1 MHLAMLLESR
11 AGSVTAQQHGPHARG
26 DFHCTKAAHRHATLP
41 LMKRKLAAL
50 SAAFI
55 LAINALV
62 LSHAHALTHFN
73 EGGPRTPM
81 PEDLHGTDWARTL
94 VLGASIPKPTNAPP
108 PDGYEVGLVGEL
120 ETWSSPGSPT
130 VALFHG
136 YTESKEQ
143 LLPVARF
150 FRDRGFGVVLV
161 DFAGH
166 GGSGGEPRTTLGWR
180 EAEDVLAVAEA
191 MQPELLYGFS
201 MGSAAI
207 LRACSLGMRADGLIL
222 EAPFDTLVGTVR
234 NRFRRMDLPPSPGAE
249 WLTFWGS
256 VAMGIPGHRHNPVDF
271 ARACPIPALVIGGSD
286 DDSARPQ
293 EVAAVAE
300 ALDAPHLELAM
311 GHQLGV
317 RAAPG
322 AWGEAVLDL
331 ADRASRAQ
339 PGISR

>member
-1 MHLAMLLESR
+1 
-11 AGSVTAQQHGPHARG
+11 
-26 DFHCTKAAHRHATLP
+26 
-41 LMKRKLAAL
+41 
-50 SAAFI
+50 
-55 LAINALV
+55 
-62 LSHAHALTHFN
+62 
-73 EGGPRTPM
+73 
-81 PEDLHGTDWARTL
+81 
-94 VLGASIPKPTNAPP
+94 
-108 PDGYEVGLVGEL
+108 
-120 ETWSSPGSPT
+120 
-130 VALFHG
+130 
-136 YTESKEQ
+136 
-143 LLPVARF
+143 
-150 FRDRGFGVVLV
+150 
-161 DFAGH
+161 
-166 GGSGGEPRTTLGWR
+166 
-180 EAEDVLAVAEA
+180 
-191 MQPELLYGFS
+191 
-201 MGSAAI
+201 
-207 LRACSLGMRADGLIL
+207 MRADGLIL